1 MALIVKIINGSE
13 ENIVEREKIKRN
25 DLKKNF
31 LKEIIM
37 RLDFQGVLQA
47 EMDKVLI
54 RVKPYLKEKSFNKYE
69 EKIANKIINNGEAA
83 TELKSQIVFSFLAE
97 SAGYTIDLSNTSII
111 LTVSSQAYAPFE
123 EYSLIFL
130 KIASIYNE
138 EIDFFTAKRF
148 GLRKINFC
156 FIRNREKINEYF
168 DSHYYNCDVPLAG
181 YESREVERIDRL
193 STEESNINLRYRV
206 EDGELNE
213 QQYYRVTLDSDVYVG
228 KQEVIEK
235 IIFDED
241 EMMRIN
247 EKLFEIYLNV
257 LTDKFIMLLVDEE
270 EPDLEI
276 LMGVEPNE

>member
-1 MALIVKIINGSE
+1 M
-13 ENIVEREKIKRN
+13 EREKIKRN

-47 EMDKVLI
+47 EMDKVLM
-54 RVKPYLKEKSFNKYE
+54 RVKPYLKEKAFNKYE
-69 EKIANKIINNGEAA
+69 EKITNKIVNNGDSA

-111 LTVSSQAYAPFE
+111 LTVSSQAYAKFE

-130 KIASIYNE
+130 EIASIYNE

-156 FIRNREKINEYF
+156 FIRNREKINDYF
-168 DSHYYNCDVPLAG
+168 DARYYNCDVPITG

-206 EDGELNE
+206 EDGEVNE
-213 QQYYRVTLDSDVYVG
+213 QQYYRVTLDSDIYVS
-228 KQEVIEK
+228 KQETIEK
-235 IIFDED
+235 IIFDKD
-241 EMMRIN
+241 EMMKIN

-257 LTDKFIMLLVDEE
+257 LTDKFITLLVDEE

-276 LMGVEPNE
+276 LMGVELNE